1 MTDLK
6 VLRFTPVDHPDPRVG
21 RIGFDLQD
29 PYVEQCW
36 SAVIGPSSTLVL
48 RRFPT
53 MWIASV
59 PAEIDASEMARSLGL
74 GESVGDR
81 SRFTGTLDRIVRFGL
96 ARPAHDGTGLDVYR
110 QVAPLSE
117 RQLSRLPEWTQ
128 AAHDRLIVP
137 HLERLSTTTTQQ
149 STVADVTAMLDRIQ
163 HSRPLAAHA
172 PAHALQP

>member
-1 MTDLK
+1 MTRDA
-6 VLRFTPVDHPDPRVG
+6 RRHDVDGDR
-21 RIGFDLQD
+21 LS
-29 PYVEQCW
+29 E
-36 SAVIGPSSTLVL
+36 L
-48 RRFPT
+48 RRHERAR
-53 MWIASV
+53 IVELAV
-59 PAEIDASEMARSLGL
+59 AVQAEIDASEMARSLGL

-81 SRFTGTLDRIVRFGL
+81 SRFAGTLDRIVRFGL

-110 QVAPLSE
+110 LVAPLSE

-137 HLERLSTTTTQQ
+137 HLERLSATPTQQ

-163 HSRPLAAHA
+163 HSRPLTAHA